1 MDFNNFQKILESFS
15 ISPPL
20 YKKTNIVFEL
30 PSGDLVDIR
39 FELNNDGSI
48 KKIRE
53 NETDHSPEY
62 FISERLGR
70 LSVLARAINSFYN
83 YSNNKNNGFVS
94 PNSDYNLNWAISD
107 ESENGEL
114 DVCSIIDKVVKTQN
128 PSETH
133 VLYLTSNAGEG
144 KTTIIEKM
152 AQKYS
157 DRSCSIKN
165 RIIVPIPLAGKPFIR
180 FDDLIIGSLVN
191 QFKFSGYFFSSFIE
205 LVKLGYIIPA
215 FDGFE
220 EMFVESPTGAAI
232 SAMAEFIKE
241 LNNYGTIIVAA
252 RSAYYEYQSLNTQ
265 SKLYDSL
272 SNYRVSFSKIKIKK
286 WNEVNFIEYGKSI
299 GFNNTDSKCLYD
311 MLLENFGKDHPIITR
326 AVLITKIYSAFENS
340 SDISDFIKKD
350 LRDYNDFYDNF
361 IDTLLEREARKWLT
375 KGKTIASQVLRL
387 EQHKKLLAMIAR
399 EMWISKS
406 EMLRYDIIEMLTD
419 LFVDS
424 EQLDAEAAHQVK
436 NRIKDH
442 AILKMSD
449 ANRQYIEFDHQDFYH
464 FFLSEAILSTF
475 IKDEISDVFD
485 IARRGRLPQIT
496 LEFCSYNMA
505 KFEDEQSIVN
515 KLIQKMKN
523 EQKVSYANENI
534 SLLLLFIHQEYQDGF
549 TLKLCDISFETEP
562 INIIKLFNVIFEK
575 CIFSS
580 LKLSN
585 LKSNITFDN
594 CIIMEIE
601 VDENPSKKENIV
613 IAGNTEVTSINNTI
627 NDTNEYAPNVI
638 NVFLEKQYNYKF
650 QEREKKSS
658 NEIKKEETD
667 EQFIVD
673 ERFIVLEKA
682 LRVFFTRIEVNSDV
696 LKIRL
701 GNKEKM
707 FWDNVYPATRSVIF
721 KEVPYSGSGNQIR
734 LRIICKMENIQI
746 AMTRADGDFDKFIS
760 LITKNKN

>member
-1 MDFNNFQKILESFS
+1 MDFNNFQRILESFS
-15 ISPPL
+15 VSSPL
-20 YKKTNIVFEL
+20 YSKTNIVFEL
-30 PSGDLVDIR
+30 PSGDLVDIK
-39 FELNNDGSI
+39 FELNDDGSI
-48 KKIRE
+48 KNIWE
-53 NETDHSPEY
+53 NDVNYSLQY
-62 FISERLGR
+62 FISERLAR
-70 LSVLARAINSFYN
+70 LSMLARAINSFYN
-83 YSNNKNNGFVS
+83 YSNNKNKGFVS
-94 PNSDYNLNWAISD
+94 PNSEYNLNWAISD
-107 ESENGEL
+107 EPENSES
-114 DVCSIIDKVVKTQN
+114 DVCSIIDKVVKIQN

-144 KTTIIEKM
+144 KTTIIEKI
-152 AQKYS
+152 AQSYS
-157 DRSCSIKN
+157 DKSCSIKN

-191 QFKFSGYFFSSFIE
+191 HFKFSGYFFSSFIE

-220 EMFVESPTGAAI
+220 EMFVESPVGTAI

-241 LNNYGTIIVAA
+241 LNSCGTIIVAA

-272 SNYRVSFSKIKIKK
+272 SNYRVSFSQIKIKK
-286 WNEVNFIEYGKSI
+286 WNETNFIEYGKSI
-299 GFNNTDSKCLYD
+299 GFNNVESKHFYD
-311 MLLENFGKDHPIITR
+311 MLVENFGKDHPIITR
-326 AVLITKIYSAFENS
+326 AVLVSKIYNAFENS
-340 SDISDFIKKD
+340 DDISDFINKD
-350 LRDYNDFYDNF
+350 LKNYNDFYNNF

-406 EMLRYDIIEMLTD
+406 EMLRSDIIEMLTD

-424 EQLDAEAAHQVK
+424 EQLNVEAARQVK

-449 ANRQYIEFDHQDFYH
+449 INRQYIEFDHQDFYH
-464 FFLSEAILSTF
+464 FFLGEAILSSFT
-475 IKDEISDVFD
+475 KNEISDIFD
-485 IARRGRLPQIT
+485 IARRGRLPEVT
-496 LEFCSYNMA
+496 LEFCSYNMT
-505 KFEDEQSIVN
+505 KFENEQSIVN
-515 KLIQKMKN
+515 KLVQGSKN

-534 SLLLLFIHQEYQDGF
+534 SLLLLFIHQENPDSF

-562 INIIKLFNVIFEK
+562 ISIIKLFNITFEK

-594 CIIMEIE
+594 CTIMEIE
-601 VDENPSKKENIV
+601 VDEESNKKENII
-613 IAGNTEVTSINNTI
+613 IAGETEINSINNRI

-638 NVFLEKQYNYKF
+638 NAFLEKQYNYRF
-650 QEREKKSS
+650 QKRKEKTPD
-658 NEIKKEETD
+658 EIKKEETD
-667 EQFIVD
+667 E
-673 ERFIVLEKA
+673 RFTVLEKA

-701 GNKEKM
+701 GNKERM
-707 FWDNVYPATRSVIF
+707 FWDSVYPATRSIIF
-721 KEVPYSGSGNQIR
+721 KEVPYSGGGNQIR
-734 LRIICKMENIQI
+734 LRIICKMENIQMAI
-746 AMTRADGDFDKFIS
+746 TRADGDFDKFIS
-760 LITKNKN
+760 LIPRTES